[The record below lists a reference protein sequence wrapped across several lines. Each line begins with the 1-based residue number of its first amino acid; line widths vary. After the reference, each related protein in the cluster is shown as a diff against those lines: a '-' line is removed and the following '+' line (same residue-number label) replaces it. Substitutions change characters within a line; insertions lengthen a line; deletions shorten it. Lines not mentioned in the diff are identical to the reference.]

1 MTSPH
6 TATDRGGYVT
16 FGAKNLKTAIE
27 RLEKQISTLTQAVG
41 ALGATMGQ
49 AGHHPVTVGTAPDQE
64 DHGGLLDRAAG
75 ISYATIVCHRDT
87 WSFLVEQ
94 AARTEHFRL
103 PAGIKEDEHGLIEA
117 DVSARTLLAAIDA
130 LRQAA
135 HDARASDITRA
146 LARRVHH
153 RIGDALK
160 ELEPPAGGQ
169 SAVARIVIDDRPP
182 RAALHPAGGAP
193 AHPGPAGP

>member
-1 MTSPH
+1 M
-6 TATDRGGYVT
+6 A
-16 FGAKNLKTAIE
+16 FGTKRLETAIN
-27 RLEKQISTLTQAVG
+27 RLEEQISTLTQAVG
-41 ALGATMGQ
+41 ALGAAMGQ
-49 AGHHPVTVGTAPDQE
+49 GGHHPVAVGAAPGRE
-64 DHGGLLDRAAG
+64 EHGDLLDRAAG

-103 PAGIKEDEHGLIEA
+103 PAGVEEDGDGLIEA

-130 LRQAA
+130 LRRAG

-160 ELEPPAGGQ
+160 ELEPPAGGHP
-169 SAVARIVIDDRPP
+169 AVAHIVIDDRPP
-182 RAALHPAGGAP
+182 RAALPPAAGAP
-193 AHPGPAGP
+193 APRGPAAP